1 MNARCGPIA
10 LQDRCRQAVG
20 CQDEPDDRRIL
31 DHGDPGDLAGDA
43 RGRQHGGVGSPSGCS
58 GTSGSRRCLL
68 PSSHAMIASE
78 SPMLMRHAHG
88 GRISRPRV
96 CSRRPQCLLAPRA
109 SPPRAPAARS
119 FRRRATSQGSSTR
132 ARPGA
137 GRASARPA
145 RGRMRCRLR
154 VSRLRPHAGRC
165 RRRRRARRR
174 ASRRR
179 GWRSSS
185 ARRRPGTAVRRR
197 GGACPPRRCRVSAI
211 RGVRV
216 VVLRRSTQVAVGV
229 ADTRV
234 HVLGRRGPVDGR
246 DRLRAQEHQLDGLD
260 EVDVAIVE
268 RR

>member
-1 MNARCGPIA
+1 MIA
-10 LQDRCRQAVG
+10 GSSTTAIRA
-20 CQDEPDDRRIL
+20 IS
-31 DHGDPGDLAGDA
+31 LATPEDVSTVV
-43 RGRQHGGVGSPSGCS
+43 VGSPSGCS
-58 GTSGSRRCLL
+58 GQAGSRRCSL

-88 GRISRPRV
+88 GRIIATASVLPKAAMPPGSPSITAARTSRPVVSATSHVARLFRPGPSRGGSRV
-96 CSRRPQCLLAPRA
+96 SAACARSHAM
-109 SPPRAPAARS
+109 PAAS
-119 FRRRATSQGSSTR
+119 VAPSAARRTLPAPSASAATSVS
-132 ARPGA
+132 PA
-137 GRASARPA
+137 GVAKLICAKAS
-145 RGRMRCRLR
+145 C
-154 VSRLRPHAGRC
+154 
-165 RRRRRARRR
+165 
-174 ASRRR
+174 
-179 GWRSSS
+179 
-185 ARRRPGTAVRRR
+185 TAVRRR